1 MTNTENRVSNVIPP
15 ALLTA
20 MEVARR
26 LEVSERTAIQIMKE
40 LPHIN
45 VSLDMYSGKQ
55 RLRITEQTYNDFVNG
70 VITRKKLRRT
80 THAS

>member
-1 MTNTENRVSNVIPP
+1 
-15 ALLTA
+15 
-20 MEVARR
+20 
-26 LEVSERTAIQIMKE
+26 MKE

-70 VITRKKLRRT
+70 VIARKKLRRT
-80 THAS
+80 AHAS